1 MNGNVRRKRK
11 ISPEVRRNRRA
22 VFVGLFLVLCMVGLM
37 ARIYYWQEV
46 WGDEYTRLVVRQ
58 EALRYISRI
67 QEEFAPA
74 RGTITD
80 RNMTPI
86 VGSQQLFTV
95 FLDVTELHR
104 RHNRNRDIARNIQE
118 EVIEIITSTFDVRRA
133 DLVARFETDLEGN
146 LIRPTR
152 HFILAHEVA
161 PEVAFWITDRVPE
174 IHATQTSIRVHY
186 RPNFAPQVIG
196 FQRGDAIWGLE
207 AAFNRQLSG
216 DPGRTV
222 WVQGEVEEIPVR
234 DGYTIV
240 TTLDPSIQVLAQ
252 RYVDQTFIDH
262 PSRFVGAIVMNPN
275 TGEIYAMAQA
285 PVFQLDEPM
294 NPDFI
299 TDTYLVENWDS
310 MPHEDFMV
318 RVNYLWRNYHITMSG
333 EPGSIFKPIVIAAA
347 IEEGIINANT
357 HFYCE
362 GIRTVY
368 DREIWCWDEWGHGAI
383 NLREALAISCN
394 LAMVDINA
402 MLGRTRFYRYRGYF
416 GFGEYTGIDLPGE
429 MDVSHPAVMYEFI
442 RLQAVEMATSSMGQG
457 FNATTIQS
465 INAMAALI
473 NGGELM
479 RPFVVSRIIDSHG
492 NVVSETI
499 PQRERRVVSQQTSD
513 FLRREMQF
521 VLTMDEGVGR
531 RGTGRF
537 AQVPGHA
544 IGGKTGTA
552 QQGPRE
558 DNRNTLTMIL
568 YTPVENPDFI
578 VLMTIDSIE
587 EVGRHVSAG
596 SILAPIMQ
604 RFMRELIGIRNL
616 RPSDGPY
623 AQYAWEAVQDARAVM
638 PDFSGQRLA
647 DVVRNLNILNQGG
660 YHVRGRGTLIYS
672 TIPLPGQPMPTNS
685 PVFFDMDPNSV
696 IAGAMVSVPNV
707 TGLTLEDAT
716 QFMLDVGLPVA
727 SIRNYRRTP
736 VEGDFFAR
744 TWNGIPIDPEASQAA
759 QPTLYV
765 YRQFPTP
772 GTEIEFG
779 TEVLLRVR

>member
-1 MNGNVRRKRK
+1 MNNKSRQKSRVRA
-11 ISPEVRRNRRA
+11 EVRRNRRA
-22 VFVGLFLVLCMVGLM
+22 VFIGVFLCLCMVGLM

-46 WGDEYTRLVVRQ
+46 WGDEYTRLVVQQ
-58 EALRYISRI
+58 EALRYISRVTD
-67 QEEFAPA
+67 EFAPT
-74 RGTITD
+74 RGSITD

-104 RHNRNRDIARNIQE
+104 RHYRNRDVTRNIRE
-118 EVIEIITSTFDVRRA
+118 EVFEIILSTFDIRRA
-133 DLVARFETDLEGN
+133 VLVERFDTNPQGEL
-146 LIRPTR
+146 LRPTN
-152 HFILAHEVA
+152 HFILATEVP
-161 PEVAFWITDRVPE
+161 PEIAFWITDAVPE

-207 AAFNRQLSG
+207 AAFDRQLAG

-240 TTLDPSIQVLAQ
+240 TTLDPAIQMLAQ
-252 RYVDQTFIDH
+252 RYVDQIIIDH
-262 PSRFVGAIVMNPN
+262 PGRFVGAIVMNPN

-294 NPDFI
+294 GRETI
-299 TDTYLVENWDS
+299 TDMYLVENWDNLPS
-310 MPHEDFMV
+310 DEFLI
-318 RVNYLWRNYHITMSG
+318 RINYLWRNYHVTMSG

-347 IEEGIINANT
+347 IEEGVISADS

-362 GIRTVY
+362 GIRTIH

-394 LAMVDINA
+394 LAMVDINSL
-402 MLGRTRFYRYRGYF
+402 LGNTRFYRYRGYF

-429 MDVSHPAVMYEFI
+429 MDVSNPAVMYEFI
-442 RLQAVEMATSSMGQG
+442 RLGLVEMATSSIGQG

-521 VLTMDEGVGR
+521 VMTMDEGVGR

-537 AQVPGHA
+537 AQVPGFA
-544 IGGKTGTA
+544 MGGKTGTA

-568 YTPVENPDFI
+568 YTPVENPELI

-604 RFMRELIGIRNL
+604 SFMRELIGIRNI
-616 RPSDGPY
+616 RPTDALDALDMLDGHD
-623 AQYAWEAVQDARAVM
+623 VRNVM
-638 PDFSGQRLA
+638 SDFSGQRLA
-647 DVVRNLNILNQGG
+647 DVVRNLNIVNPGG
-660 YHVRGRGTLIYS
+660 YHVTGRGTIIHS
-672 TIPLPGQPMPTNS
+672 TIPLPGQPMPQNS
-685 PVFFDMDPNSV
+685 PIFFTMDPATV

-707 TGLTLEDAT
+707 TNLTLEEAT

-727 SIRNYRRTP
+727 FTRSYRRAP
-736 VEGDFFAR
+736 IDGDLFPR
-744 TWNGIPIDPEASQAA
+744 TWDAVPIDPDLPDDLA
-759 QPTLYV
+759 PTLNV
-765 YRQFPTP
+765 YRQFPNP
-772 GTEIEFG
+772 GTEIELG